1 MPKIKAPKRGKFR
14 LKYTRPNGSSAEVS
28 GEIAERGALMLDMIV
43 TAFTV
48 GPEKLPG
55 LSEVLDRYASDCEER
70 RAAYAADHKPIEAES

>member
-1 MPKIKAPKRGKFR
+1 MPKIKAPKKGKFR

-43 TAFTV
+43 TAFTI

-55 LSEVLDRYASDCEER
+55 LVEALDRYAADCEER
-70 RAAYAADHKPIEAES
+70 RAAYAAETKSIEADS